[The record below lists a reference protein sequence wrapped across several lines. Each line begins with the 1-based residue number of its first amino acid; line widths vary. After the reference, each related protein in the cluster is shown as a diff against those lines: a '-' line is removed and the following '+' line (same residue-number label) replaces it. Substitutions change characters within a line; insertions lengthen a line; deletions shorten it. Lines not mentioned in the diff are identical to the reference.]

1 MPEGDTLFRTASVLR
16 DVLVGRPVIAARG
29 RAGGPQL
36 GRLTGS
42 RIVRV
47 DAVGKHLLIATDA
60 GLTLHTHLGMHGSWH
75 RYRTGEEW
83 RRSPA
88 RAVAVIEVPGTT
100 VVCFDAPTVE
110 LLDSRAVAIHPRLRE
125 LGPDL
130 LAPEVDLDL
139 AMTRLCDPARAGVAI
154 GDALLDQRES
164 RASATST
171 GARCASSRAWTPV
184 RRSAL
189 CPTRRS
195 GGSWRPAAGCSWR
208 TATRPAGPRARMQSA
223 CRRAPVSPDRAATDC
238 GCTGVPAGR
247 AGVAERSSRAG
258 RPGRS
263 PGAPT
268 GVPPV
273 NARPGPRRNRGG
285 SEADAIAFPA
295 AGSRGAGIIGRHVFR
310 YELGP
315 VSVASTGIHSL
326 DRSLFRHGARDA
338 GGRRLVLYRRTDVLP
353 A

>member
-47 DAVGKHLLIATDA
+47 DAVGKHLLIAADA

-130 LAPEVDLDL
+130 LAQEVDLDL
-139 AMTRLCDPARAGVAI
+139 AMTRLRDPARAGVAI
-154 GDALLDQRES
+154 GDALLDQRAVAGLGNVYRSEVCFVEGVDP
-164 RASATST
+164 RAQVGTLPDETLGRLLATGRRLLLANRDTT
-171 GARCASSRAWTPV
+171 G
-184 RRSAL
+184 
-189 CPTRRS
+189 
-195 GGSWRPAAGCSWR
+195 R
-208 TATRPAGPRARMQSA
+208 TTRPDA
-223 CRRAPVSPDRAATDC
+223 V
-238 GCTGVPAGR
+238 
-247 AGVAERSSRAG
+247 
-258 RPGRS
+258 
-263 PGAPT
+263 
-268 GVPPV
+268 GVPP
-273 NARPGPRRNRGG
+273 
-285 SEADAIAFPA
+285 
-295 AGSRGAGIIGRHVFR
+295 GAGIPRPGGDRLWVYGRTGR
-310 YELGP
+310 PCRRCGTLIASGTSGP
-315 VSVASTGIHSL
+315 LARRAYWCPACQRPTG
-326 DRSLFRHGARDA
+326 
-338 GGRRLVLYRRTDVLP
+338 P
-353 A
+353 AA